1 MTSYLF
7 LLVFKLV
14 ESLQCILKG
23 AVRNNKNNE
32 IKNEINPPLANIL
45 KKLQKIF
52 FLSKSHQFLY
62 KQPLSD

>member
-52 FLSKSHQFLY
+52 FFI
-62 KQPLSD
+62 

>member
-14 ESLQCILKG
+14 ESLQCILKE

-52 FLSKSHQFLY
+52 FLSKSNQFLY